1 MVKWA
6 RSTGTDRAASLN
18 RLEATSTGAGP
29 EPPPTWPTRPTR
41 QSETA
46 CALGV
51 FRPHYW
57 RHDPAASV
65 RTAAAHGF
73 RPCCEFPRPH
83 VPPTASS
90 RLVTLIPSPLWPID
104 EAKSHSSSF
113 PRSHPLRCS
122 TCRCR
127 CWKTTSTS
135 ITRAAPRGALASSC
149 RPPSNALEW
158 ADVVAV
164 RLCEYLTMDRPLRS
178 TPMHP
183 RAPSPPHAPHR
194 HLQPCEQ
201 PPHGSLTGATLRP
214 KLRRRGQPCRVRL
227 FLHQWPNRVPCTSS
241 VS

>member
-104 EAKSHSSSF
+104 EEKSLSSSF
-113 PRSHPLRCS
+113 PRSLALTRSSAPLA
-122 TCRCR
+122 
-127 CWKTTSTS
+127 
-135 ITRAAPRGALASSC
+135 IAAADKPPRQAS
-149 RPPSNALEW
+149 PE
-158 ADVVAV
+158 
-164 RLCEYLTMDRPLRS
+164 
-178 TPMHP
+178 
-183 RAPSPPHAPHR
+183 PPHR
-194 HLQPCEQ
+194 LLL
-201 PPHGSLTGATLRP
+201 SRP
-214 KLRRRGQPCRVRL
+214 KRCPGVELSAAKQHPGVSLCRHHL
-227 FLHQWPNRVPCTSS
+227 PL
-241 VS
+241 